1 MKLSERIESVNSI
14 AIAGHTRPDGDCVGS
29 CMGLYNYLKE
39 NYPTKDVAVYLE
51 DTGSGF
57 AYINRIDEAI
67 DIDDE
72 EKQVDL
78 FILLDTSDLSRIG
91 VANKLFENAKSTI
104 CIDHHISN
112 PGLAMENIIVS
123 NASSAAEVLFDLLD
137 EDKISKETAEAI
149 YTGIIH
155 DSGVFKYASTSEHT
169 MNIAGKLMSKGIDFQ
184 TIIDDGFYAKTY
196 AQNQILGSALLES
209 VRFFDGKCI
218 FSVVTEREMEF
229 FGVTNKDLGGI
240 VEQMRLTEG
249 VECAIFLYEIE
260 PLTYKVSLRS
270 KKYLDVNKVA
280 GYFGGGGHV
289 RAAGC
294 ICKGTTHDVINNL
307 AERIEL
313 EFKCTTE

>member
-39 NYPTKDVAVYLE
+39 NYPTKDVVVYLE
-51 DTGSGF
+51 DAGNGF

-67 DIDDE
+67 DKDDD

-91 VANKLFENAKSTI
+91 VANKLFANAKTTI

-112 PGLAMENIIVS
+112 PGLAMENIIVP
-123 NASSAAEVLFDLLD
+123 NASSTAEVLFDLLD

-155 DSGVFKYASTSEHT
+155 DSGVLKYASTSEHT

-249 VECAIFLYEIE
+249 VECAIFLYEIA
-260 PLTYKVSLRS
+260 PLTFKVSLRS

>member
-1 MKLSERIESVNSI
+1 MILSERIESVNSI

-39 NYPTKDVAVYLE
+39 NYTNKEITVYLE
-51 DTGSGF
+51 DTGKAFS
-57 AYINRIDEAI
+57 YINRIDEAI
-67 DIDDE
+67 DVDNE

-78 FILLDTSDLSRIG
+78 FILLDTSDLTRIG
-91 VANKLFENAKSTI
+91 VAIKLFENAKSTI
-104 CIDHHISN
+104 CIDHHVSN
-112 PGLAMENIIVS
+112 PGIAMENVIMP
-123 NASSAAEVLFDLLD
+123 NASSAAEVLYDLL
-137 EDKISKETAEAI
+137 EEEKISKETAEAL

-218 FSVVTEREMEF
+218 FSVVTAREMEF

-249 VECAIFLYEIE
+249 VECAIFLYEVE

>member
-39 NYPTKDVAVYLE
+39 NYPTKDVVVYLE
-51 DTGSGF
+51 DAGNGF

-67 DIDDE
+67 YKDDD

-91 VANKLFENAKSTI
+91 VANKLFANAKTTI

-112 PGLAMENIIVS
+112 PGLAMENIIVP
-123 NASSAAEVLFDLLD
+123 NASSTAEVLFDLLD

>member
-39 NYPTKDVAVYLE
+39 NYPTKDVVVYLE
-51 DTGSGF
+51 DAGNGF

-67 DIDDE
+67 DKDDD

-91 VANKLFENAKSTI
+91 VANKLFANAKTTI
-104 CIDHHISN
+104 CIDHHKSN
-112 PGLAMENIIVS
+112 PGLAMENIIVP
-123 NASSAAEVLFDLLD
+123 NASSTAEVLFDLLD

>member
-39 NYPTKDVAVYLE
+39 NYPTKDVVVYLE
-51 DTGSGF
+51 DAGNGF

-67 DIDDE
+67 DKDDD

-91 VANKLFENAKSTI
+91 VANKLFANAKTTI

-112 PGLAMENIIVS
+112 PGLAMENIIVP
-123 NASSAAEVLFDLLD
+123 NASSTAEVLFDLLD

-218 FSVVTEREMEF
+218 FSVVTERVMEF

>member
-39 NYPTKDVAVYLE
+39 NYPTKDVVVYLE

-91 VANKLFENAKSTI
+91 VANKLFANAKTTI

-112 PGLAMENIIVS
+112 PGLAMENIIVP

-249 VECAIFLYEIE
+249 VECAIFLYEVE

-294 ICKGTTHDVINNL
+294 ICEGTAYDVINNL

>member
-1 MKLSERIESVNSI
+1 MKLSEKIQSVNSI
-14 AIAGHTRPDGDCVGS
+14 AIAGHVRPDGDCVGS

-39 NYPTKDVAVYLE
+39 NYPEKDITVYLE
-51 DTGSGF
+51 EVGNGF

-67 DIDDE
+67 AEDNE

-78 FILLDTSDLSRIG
+78 FILLDTSDIARIG
-91 VANKLFENAKSTI
+91 AAVKLFENAKDTL
-104 CIDHHISN
+104 CIDHHVSN
-112 PGLAMENIIVS
+112 PGFAKENIIVPD
-123 NASSAAEVLFDLLD
+123 ASSASEVLYDLLD
-137 EDKISKETAEAI
+137 EDKISKEVAEAI

-155 DSGVFKYASTSEHT
+155 DSGVFKYSSTSEHT
-169 MNIAGKLMSKGIDFQ
+169 MNVAGKLMSKGIDFQ

-196 AQNQILGSALLES
+196 AQNQIMGSALIES
-209 VRFFDGKCI
+209 IRFFDGKCI
-218 FSVVTEREMEF
+218 FSVVSEREMQF
-229 FGVTNKDLGGI
+229 FGVTSKDLTGI

-249 VECAIFLYEIE
+249 VECAILLYEVE

-270 KKYLDVNKVA
+270 KKYLDVNKIA

-289 RAAGC
+289 RASGC
-294 ICKGTTHDVINNL
+294 VCKGTPHDVINNI

>member
-39 NYPTKDVAVYLE
+39 NYPTKDVVVYLE
-51 DTGSGF
+51 DAGNGF

-67 DIDDE
+67 DKDDD

-91 VANKLFENAKSTI
+91 VANKLFANAKTTI

-169 MNIAGKLMSKGIDFQ
+169 MYIAGKLMSKGIDFQ

-218 FSVVTEREMEF
+218 FSVVTERKMEF

-249 VECAIFLYEIE
+249 VECAIFLYEVE

>member
-39 NYPTKDVAVYLE
+39 NYPTKDVVVYLE
-51 DTGSGF
+51 DAGNGF

-67 DIDDE
+67 DKDDD

-91 VANKLFENAKSTI
+91 VANKLFANAKTTI

-249 VECAIFLYEIE
+249 VECAIFLYEVE

>member
-39 NYPTKDVAVYLE
+39 NYPTKDVVVYLE
-51 DTGSGF
+51 DAGNGF

-67 DIDDE
+67 DKDDD

-91 VANKLFENAKSTI
+91 VANKLFANAKTTI

-112 PGLAMENIIVS
+112 PGLAMENIIVP

-249 VECAIFLYEIE
+249 VECAIFLYEVE